1 MKKNFLSFRDKKL
14 PVNKKK
20 YLLDILNPTS
30 KGTKYY
36 DTPPNYNLNERQ
48 VDRIFLQCHQF
59 CSIMLSL
66 GINIKGKNLLDIGTG
81 NGMVPR
87 FLLDI
92 TKLKSAVGIDPY
104 LDGEHKTSWQKHN
117 HKDAQIKLKNLLKK
131 AKKSKIDIDFY
142 KKFLKF
148 ENFSF
153 IPQPM
158 IFLKKTLKK
167 KYIFKNIGADHLK
180 KLNKKFDIVYCKAIE
195 HIPNWK
201 DIFKNISSVS
211 KKGTIVYFKHRSFF
225 SYLGAHRYSSTFI
238 PWGHLLLND
247 KEIRKYATIY
257 HKSRKKDFLNFY
269 FKGLTYPR
277 TTVNELITIA
287 QSNGFAL
294 KGIQIDKPKHL
305 NRTIKYIKK
314 IKNFWNIIWK
324 NYPRVSADEVLSGIY
339 HIVLEKV

>member
-1 MKKNFLSFRDKKL
+1 M
-14 PVNKKK
+14 
-20 YLLDILNPTS
+20 DILNPTS

-36 DTPPNYNLNERQ
+36 DTPPNYNLNERP
-48 VDRIFLQCHQF
+48 VGRIFLQCHQF

-158 IFLKKTLKK
+158 IFLKKNT
-167 KYIFKNIGADHLK
+167 
-180 KLNKKFDIVYCKAIE
+180 
-195 HIPNWK
+195 
-201 DIFKNISSVS
+201 
-211 KKGTIVYFKHRSFF
+211 
-225 SYLGAHRYSSTFI
+225 
-238 PWGHLLLND
+238 
-247 KEIRKYATIY
+247 
-257 HKSRKKDFLNFY
+257 
-269 FKGLTYPR
+269 
-277 TTVNELITIA
+277 
-287 QSNGFAL
+287 Q
-294 KGIQIDKPKHL
+294 
-305 NRTIKYIKK
+305 KK
-314 IKNFWNIIWK
+314 IYF
-324 NYPRVSADEVLSGIY
+324 
-339 HIVLEKV
+339 